1 MRRLLVSFI
10 MIMILS
16 GCNTNEVDNGVFEY
30 KDSYVGDNSDVEN
43 IINNLREDNSIV
55 GFQLITTDEPYG
67 IIVNYD
73 GLEDEKIAVYY
84 ATYLFTLVVNVEWIT
99 IHFDD
104 ADITITRDDLQ
115 DWYNVDL
122 SKFTSEEELEE
133 LIEDNAEE
141 VNEILN
147 SVK

>member
-1 MRRLLVSFI
+1 MGRLLVSFI
-10 MIMILS
+10 VIMILS
-16 GCNTNEVDNGVFEY
+16 GCNANEVDKGVFEY
-30 KDSYVGDNSDVEN
+30 KNSYVGDNSAVGN
-43 IINNLREDNSIV
+43 IIDNLREDDSIE
-55 GFQLITTDEPYG
+55 GFQLITTDKPYG

-73 GLEDEKIAVYY
+73 GLEDEKVAVYY

-99 IHFDD
+99 IHFND

-133 LIEDNAEE
+133 LIEENAEE